1 MTAVQAVAALVFI
14 GIMAYGLFGGAD
26 FGSGL
31 WDLSAGGAKRGGPL
45 RSLIDHSIGP
55 VWEANHVWL
64 IFVLVFLWTGF
75 PRAFGAIVTT
85 LSIPL
90 AAAAVGITLR
100 GSSFA
105 FRKVTDSLAEARIF
119 GAVFAL
125 SSVITPFFLGTVAG
139 AVASGRVPAAGQGDV
154 WRSWTGPSSLLG
166 GILAV
171 GTCAY
176 LAGVFLVS
184 DAHRGGQVELVEL
197 LRRRVMR
204 VGVLTGVMAFG
215 GLFVL
220 RHDAP
225 TLFHGLVGR
234 GLVFIVASAV
244 GGVLSLYALW
254 TRRFPWA
261 RLAAA
266 AAVAS
271 VLAGWGAA
279 QYPWILV
286 DELSLTTGAGNNA
299 TVRALLG
306 VGIVAII
313 IVVPSLV
320 WLYRLVDS
328 PSSTAHHA

>member
-1 MTAVQAVAALVFI
+1 MTAVQAVAALLFI

-31 WDLSAGGAKRGGPL
+31 WDLTAGNAKQGGPL

-85 LSIPL
+85 LTVPL
-90 AAAAVGITLR
+90 AVAAVGITLR

-105 FRKVTDSLAEARIF
+105 FRKVTGSLAEARFF

-139 AVASGRVPAAGQGDV
+139 AVGSGRVPAAGQGDV

-166 GILAV
+166 GVLAV
-171 GTCAY
+171 ATCAY

-184 DAHRGGQVELVEL
+184 DAQRMAQPELVEL
-197 LRRRVMR
+197 LRHRVMQ
-204 VGVLTGVMAFG
+204 VGASTGLLAFG
-215 GLFVL
+215 GIFVL

-244 GGVLSLYALW
+244 GGVVSLYALW
-254 TRRFPWA
+254 ARHFPWA

-279 QYPWILV
+279 QYPWVLV
-286 DELSLTTGAGNNA
+286 DELTLTTGAGANA
-299 TVRALLG
+299 TIRALFG
-306 VGIVAII
+306 VGMAAIV

-328 PSSTAHHA
+328 PPNTPHHP

>member
-31 WDLSAGGAKRGGPL
+31 WDLTAGDARRGGPM

-85 LSIPL
+85 LTVPL

-105 FRKVTDSLAEARIF
+105 FRKVTGTLAEARIF

-154 WRSWTGPSSLLG
+154 WRSWTGPSSFLG

-184 DAHRGGQVELVEL
+184 DAHRTAEVELVEL

-204 VGVLTGVMAFG
+204 VGALTGIMAFG
-215 GLFVL
+215 GIFVL

-225 TLFHGLVGR
+225 TLFDGLVGR
-234 GLVFIVASAV
+234 GLVFIVASAL
-244 GGVLSLYALW
+244 GGVVSLYALW

-286 DELSLTTGAGNNA
+286 DELSLTAGAGADA
-299 TVRALLG
+299 TIRALLG
-306 VGIVAII
+306 VGIAAII

-320 WLYRLVDS
+320 WLYHLVDS
-328 PSSTAHHA
+328 PPSTAHHA